1 MPNNNPNSDN
11 ASSSTVTSKQNES
24 GENASVSSS
33 DKATSKQASKAI
45 VAPSFDSEAFLNAV
59 TEQPG
64 VYRMYN
70 NEQTVIYVG
79 KAKQLKKRLGSY
91 FRKEVGSVKT
101 KALVSQICA
110 IDVTVTHTEGEALIL
125 ENNYIKKYQ
134 PKYNILLRDDKS
146 YPYLL
151 ISDHKHPKLG
161 LYRGGKRLKGDY
173 FGPFPS
179 VGAVWESL
187 RLLQKIFP
195 IRQCEDS
202 YYRARSRPCL
212 QYQLGRCS
220 APCVGKI
227 SDEDYAQQVLLSKL
241 FLKGKSSKVIETLVG
256 KMTQASSELMF
267 EKAGK
272 YRDQITTLRKVQQQQ
287 FVSGVAAEM
296 DVIGIFRLKSQAC
309 IHLLNIRD
317 HKVLGSKS
325 FFPAIPKETKDEDI
339 IQAFVAQ
346 HYLSQYYVANDDT
359 TSGSQIEHNTHIPK
373 EIVIGL
379 PLPEADMFSQQ
390 LAKQVSHDVKISS
403 NSRSE
408 RKQYLKLATTNAETA
423 LLSKNAHKESIQ
435 ARFSALNEV
444 FELSQGIHRIECF
457 DISHTMGQQTV
468 ASNVVFNQE
477 GPLKRDYRR
486 YNVHGITPGDDYA
499 AMAFALKKRYAKVA
513 NEDNMPDIVF
523 IDGGK
528 GQLAQAEKLFSELSL
543 KKYPLLVGVAKGESR
558 KPGLETLILGG
569 SHQLI
574 SLPATSPALHLI
586 QHIRDESHRFAIAG
600 HRAKRQ
606 KEGKKSV
613 LETIEGVGAK
623 KRQALLTHL
632 GGIQEVKSAEV
643 TDLLKVPGISVALA
657 EKIYDALHD
666 K

>member
-1 MPNNNPNSDN
+1 MTEGNERENASYNNASNSTGSEQAVTSSVKASSNDN
-11 ASSSTVTSKQNES
+11 ASI
-24 GENASVSSS
+24 G
-33 DKATSKQASKAI
+33 
-45 VAPSFDSEAFLNAV
+45 FDSDAFLKAV
-59 TEQPG
+59 TQQPG

-70 NEQTVIYVG
+70 SGQVVIYVG
-79 KAKQLKKRLGSY
+79 KAKQLKKRLASY

-161 LYRGGKRLKGDY
+161 LYRGGKRLKGQY

-227 SDEDYAQQVLLSKL
+227 SDQDYAQQVNLSKL
-241 FLKGKSSKVIETLVG
+241 FLQGKSNKVIETLVD
-256 KMTQASSELMF
+256 KMTQASKELLF
-267 EKAGK
+267 EQAGK
-272 YRDQITTLRKVQQQQ
+272 YRDQISTLRKVQQQQ
-287 FVSGVAAEM
+287 FVSGIAAEL
-296 DVIGIFRLKSQAC
+296 DVIGLYRFKSQAC
-309 IHLLNIRD
+309 IHLLNIRE

-325 FFPAIPKETKDEDI
+325 YFPVVPKETSDEEI

-346 HYLSQYYVANDDT
+346 HYLSQYYVSSKPSTEYTEA
-359 TSGSQIEHNTHIPK
+359 EHNTHIPK
-373 EIVIGL
+373 EIVIDFE
-379 PLPEADMFSQQ
+379 LPEADMFARQ
-390 LAKQVSHDVKISS
+390 LTKQALHEVKISS
-403 NSRSE
+403 KSRSE
-408 RKQYLKLATTNAETA
+408 RKQYLKLATTNAQTA
-423 LLSKNAHKESIQ
+423 LMTKNAHKESVQ
-435 ARFSALNEV
+435 ARFAALNDV
-444 FELSQGIHRIECF
+444 FELSQGINRIECF

-499 AMAFALKKRYAKVA
+499 AMAFALKKRYAKVT
-513 NEDNMPDIVF
+513 NEDNVPDIVF

-528 GQLAQAEKLFSELSL
+528 GQLAQAEKLFNELNLAKS
-543 KKYPLLVGVAKGESR
+543 PLLVGVAKGESR

-574 SLPATSPALHLI
+574 SLPATSPALHLV

-606 KEGKKSV
+606 KEGRKST
-613 LETIEGVGAK
+613 LEGIEGVGAK
-623 KRQALLTHL
+623 KRQALLTYL

-643 TDLLKVPGISVALA
+643 AELKKVPGISDALA
-657 EKIYDALHD
+657 QKIYDALND